1 MEKIVAS
8 ISLTKKSKHSY
19 LMKKLILLAC
29 LFAAPVHAA
38 LFEDTDA
45 RKKLQEMQLK
55 ETELDARI
63 VSLEAVIKSGSLND
77 MLNQIELIKQ
87 DVSKLRG
94 DLETLRHLN
103 ATVEQRQKD
112 LYQDLDGR
120 LRKMEEKSV
129 ASNPVPSGKVTEA
142 PPLPEVK
149 PPSDQEIYDEA
160 NQLLEAMK
168 YKEAFQAFTD
178 FIKQF
183 PHSAL
188 LPDAKYA
195 LANTQFSLK
204 NYKASLG
211 TYQKLLDQHPDF
223 IKNPEALLGL
233 ANAQIQLALIPE
245 AKKSLKDLI
254 KKYPKSDVIQN
265 AQKRLKVLESIKP

>member
-1 MEKIVAS
+1 
-8 ISLTKKSKHSY
+8 
-19 LMKKLILLAC
+19 MKKLILLAC
-29 LFAAPVHAA
+29 LCTTPLHAA
-38 LFEDTDA
+38 LFEDTEA

-55 ETELDARI
+55 ESELEARI

-94 DLETLRHLN
+94 DIETLRHLN

-120 LRKMEEKSV
+120 LRKIEEKSAGTGPALPNKV
-129 ASNPVPSGKVTEA
+129 AENPST
-142 PPLPEVK
+142 PEVK
-149 PPSDQEIYDEA
+149 APSDQEVFDQA
-160 NQLLEAMK
+160 NQLLDGMK

-183 PHSAL
+183 PSSAL
-188 LPDAKYA
+188 LPDAKYG
-195 LANTQFSLK
+195 LANAQFSLK

-223 IKNPEALLGL
+223 EKNPEALLGL

>member
-1 MEKIVAS
+1 
-8 ISLTKKSKHSY
+8 
-19 LMKKLILLAC
+19 MKKLILLAC
-29 LFAAPVHAA
+29 LFTAPLYAA

-55 ETELDARI
+55 ETELEARI
-63 VSLEAVIKSGSLND
+63 VNLEAVIKSGSLND
-77 MLNQIELIKQ
+77 MLNQIELVKQ
-87 DVSKLRG
+87 DISKLRG
-94 DLETLRHLN
+94 DIETLRHLN
-103 ATVEQRQKD
+103 ATVEQRQRD

-129 ASNPVPSGKVTEA
+129 ASNATPSGKTTEA
-142 PPLPEVK
+142 PPVPEVK
-149 PPSDQEIYDEA
+149 PLSDEEIIDQA
-160 NQLLEAMK
+160 NQLLDGMK

-183 PHSAL
+183 PNSSL
-188 LPDAKYA
+188 LPDAKYG
-195 LANTQFSLK
+195 LANSQFNLK

-223 IKNPEALLGL
+223 IKTPEALLGL

>member
-1 MEKIVAS
+1 
-8 ISLTKKSKHSY
+8 
-19 LMKKLILLAC
+19 MKKLILLAC
-29 LFAAPVHAA
+29 LCVAPVHAA
-38 LFEDTDA
+38 LFEDTEA

-55 ETELDARI
+55 ETELEARI

-77 MLNQIELIKQ
+77 MLNQIELMKQ

-94 DLETLRHLN
+94 DMETLRHLN

-120 LRKMEEKSV
+120 LRKIEEKSV
-129 ASNPVPSGKVTEA
+129 GNNSALPNKVAET
-142 PPLPEVK
+142 PTIPEVK
-149 PPSDQEIYDEA
+149 APSDQEVFDQA
-160 NQLLEAMK
+160 NQLLDGMK

-183 PHSAL
+183 PSSAL
-188 LPDAKYA
+188 LPDAKYG
-195 LANTQFSLK
+195 LANAQFSLK

-223 IKNPEALLGL
+223 AKNPEALLGL

>member
-1 MEKIVAS
+1 
-8 ISLTKKSKHSY
+8 
-19 LMKKLILLAC
+19 MKKLILLAC
-29 LFAAPVHAA
+29 LFAVPVHAA

>member
-1 MEKIVAS
+1 
-8 ISLTKKSKHSY
+8 
-19 LMKKLILLAC
+19 MKKLILLAC
-29 LFAAPVHAA
+29 LFVSPLHAA

-55 ETELDARI
+55 ETELEARI
-63 VSLEAVIKSGSLND
+63 VNLEAVIKSGSLND
-77 MLNQIELIKQ
+77 MLNQIELMKQ

-94 DLETLRHLN
+94 DMETLRHLN

-120 LRKMEEKSV
+120 LRRIEEKSTAGSLPTPNKV
-129 ASNPVPSGKVTEA
+129 AETPPIPEIKV
-142 PPLPEVK
+142 
-149 PPSDQEIYDEA
+149 PSDQEVYDQA
-160 NQLLEAMK
+160 NALLDGLK
-168 YKEAFQAFTD
+168 NKEAFQAFTD

-183 PHSAL
+183 PNSAL

-195 LANTQFSLK
+195 LANAQFNLK
-204 NYKASLG
+204 NYKATIG

-223 IKNPEALLGL
+223 EKNPEALLGL

>member
-1 MEKIVAS
+1 
-8 ISLTKKSKHSY
+8 
-19 LMKKLILLAC
+19 MKKLILLAC
-29 LFAAPVHAA
+29 LFVTPLHAA

-55 ETELDARI
+55 ETELETRI
-63 VSLEAVIKSGSLND
+63 VNLEAVIKSESLND
-77 MLNQIELIKQ
+77 MLNQIELLKQ

-94 DLETLRHLN
+94 DMETLRHLN

-120 LRKMEEKSV
+120 LRKIEEKSAGGNAPTPNKV
-129 ASNPVPSGKVTEA
+129 AEIPAS
-142 PPLPEVK
+142 LEVRA
-149 PPSDQEIYDEA
+149 PSDQEVYDQA
-160 NQLLEAMK
+160 SALLDGMK
-168 YKEAFQAFTD
+168 NKEAFQALTD

-183 PHSAL
+183 PNSAL

-195 LANTQFSLK
+195 LANAQFNLK
-204 NYKASLG
+204 NYKATIG

-223 IKNPEALLGL
+223 AKNPEALLGL

-265 AQKRLKVLESIKP
+265 ALKRLKVLESIKP

>member
-1 MEKIVAS
+1 
-8 ISLTKKSKHSY
+8 
-19 LMKKLILLAC
+19 MKKLILLAC
-29 LFAAPVHAA
+29 LFATPLHAA

-55 ETELDARI
+55 EAELEARI
-63 VSLEAVIKSGSLND
+63 VNLEAVIKSGSLND
-77 MLNQIELIKQ
+77 MLNQIELMKQ

-94 DLETLRHLN
+94 DIETLRHLN

-120 LRKMEEKSV
+120 LRKIEEKSTADSLATANKV
-129 ASNPVPSGKVTEA
+129 AET
-142 PPLPEVK
+142 PPTPEIK
-149 PPSDQEIYDEA
+149 APSDQEVFDQASI
-160 NQLLEAMK
+160 LLDGLK
-168 YKEAFQAFTD
+168 NKEAFQAFTD

-183 PHSAL
+183 PNSAL

-195 LANTQFSLK
+195 LANAQFNLK
-204 NYKASLG
+204 NYKATIG
-211 TYQKLLDQHPDF
+211 TYQKLLDQYPDF
-223 IKNPEALLGL
+223 SKNPEALLGL

-254 KKYPKSDVIQN
+254 KKYPKSEVIQN
-265 AQKRLKVLESIKP
+265 AQKTLKVLESIKP

>member
-1 MEKIVAS
+1 
-8 ISLTKKSKHSY
+8 
-19 LMKKLILLAC
+19 MKKLILLAC
-29 LFAAPVHAA
+29 LFATPLHAA

-55 ETELDARI
+55 ETELETRI
-63 VSLEAVIKSGSLND
+63 VNLEAVIKSGSLND
-77 MLNQIELIKQ
+77 MLNQIELLKQ

-94 DLETLRHLN
+94 DMETLRHLN

-120 LRKMEEKSV
+120 LRRIEEKS
-129 ASNPVPSGKVTEA
+129 AGSNAPTPNKVEEIPAT
-142 PPLPEVK
+142 PEVK
-149 PPSDQEIYDEA
+149 APSDQEVYDQA
-160 NQLLEAMK
+160 NALLDGMK
-168 YKEAFQAFTD
+168 NKEAFQALTD

-183 PHSAL
+183 PNSAL

-195 LANTQFSLK
+195 LANAQFNLK
-204 NYKASLG
+204 NYKATIG

-223 IKNPEALLGL
+223 AKNPEALLGL

>member
-1 MEKIVAS
+1 
-8 ISLTKKSKHSY
+8 
-19 LMKKLILLAC
+19 MKKLILLAC
-29 LFAAPVHAA
+29 LFATPLHAA

-55 ETELDARI
+55 ETELETRI
-63 VSLEAVIKSGSLND
+63 VNLEAVIKSGSLND
-77 MLNQIELIKQ
+77 MLNQIELLKQ

-94 DLETLRHLN
+94 DMETLRHLN

-120 LRKMEEKSV
+120 LRRIEEKS
-129 ASNPVPSGKVTEA
+129 AGTNSTPSNKVGEVPAT
-142 PPLPEVK
+142 PEVK
-149 PPSDQEIYDEA
+149 APSDQEVYDQA
-160 NQLLEAMK
+160 SALLDGMK
-168 YKEAFQAFTD
+168 NKEAFQAFTD

-183 PHSAL
+183 PNSAL

-195 LANTQFSLK
+195 LANAQFNLK
-204 NYKASLG
+204 NYKATIG

-223 IKNPEALLGL
+223 AKNPEALLGL

-254 KKYPKSDVIQN
+254 KKFPKSDVVQN